1 MNGAGPTGAAAGA
14 GRTVTLIC
22 TACQVPTT
30 AAGVRPVRT
39 RDPARKQRILD
50 AAADLFARNGFHS
63 VSMEDIGEAVG
74 ITASAIYRHY
84 DSKTAVLVA
93 MFDRVIDQLL
103 SEGQRLAADRQADPL
118 DALTQLIEGQ
128 IGFVVDDRD
137 VAQVYFRE
145 IANLP
150 AADRRSLRRK
160 QRLYLEEWVHLLTE
174 LRGDLD
180 DTAAR
185 TVVHCAIGAIQST
198 LQHSA
203 GLPED
208 RQRELL
214 RRSALAVLTAE
225 PAEPYRRTEGTAR
238 HER

>member
-1 MNGAGPTGAAAGA
+1 VTRGARATRPGAGTDRSDPS
-14 GRTVTLIC
+14 LYS
-22 TACQVPTT
+22 VPSPDQQP
-30 AAGVRPVRT
+30 AEVRPVRT
-39 RDPARKQRILD
+39 RDPARKQRILA

-63 VSMEDIGEAVG
+63 VSMEHIGEVVG

-103 SEGQRLAADRQADPL
+103 SEGQQLVADPQADPRE
-118 DALTQLIEGQ
+118 ALTRLIDGQ

-150 AADRRSLRRK
+150 EADRRNLRRK

-180 DTAAR
+180 DNAAR
-185 TVVHCAIGAIQST
+185 TLVHCAIGAIQST

-214 RRSALAVLTAE
+214 RRSALAVLIAE
-225 PAEPYRRTEGTAR
+225 PSPEQRG
-238 HER
+238 